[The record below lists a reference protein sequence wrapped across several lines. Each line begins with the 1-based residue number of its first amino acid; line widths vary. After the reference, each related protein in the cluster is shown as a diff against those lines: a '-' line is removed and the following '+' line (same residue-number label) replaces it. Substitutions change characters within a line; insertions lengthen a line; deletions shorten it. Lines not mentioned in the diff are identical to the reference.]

1 MILVT
6 GATGTVGSDLL
17 PLLVHDGASLRAVAH
32 SPSGRSK
39 IEGLGVEASE
49 GDFDEPDSLE
59 RAMEGCDRLFLL
71 SPTHPDMPRREKAAI
86 DAARR
91 AGVSHVVKV
100 STTGAD
106 VETPCILLSR
116 HGEVEGHLIAS
127 GLGYTILRP
136 ACYMHVHLLPVHT
149 VGANGT
155 WYGMTGDGPH
165 AYIDTG
171 DVASVAAAV
180 LTTPGQEGKIYEL
193 TGPQAITMPEAAAQ
207 LSQVIGSSVAY
218 VDLAADQFGSNL
230 VGAGLPD
237 WLAEGI
243 VALYQII
250 RGGHLA
256 TVTGFVTE
264 LTGRPPRA
272 YGEFAEAHKEA
283 FPPS

>member
-1 MILVT
+1 
-6 GATGTVGSDLL
+6 
-17 PLLVHDGASLRAVAH
+17 LLVQRGASLRAVAH
-32 SPSGRSK
+32 SPAGRSK
-39 IEGLGVEASE
+39 IEGPGVEAIE
-49 GDFDEPDSLE
+49 GDFDQPDSLE
-59 RAMEGCDRLFLL
+59 RAMEDCDRLPAL
-71 SPTHPDMPRREKAAI
+71 SYVPRSASQREGS
-86 DAARR
+86 DRR
-91 AGVSHVVKV
+91 CPSSRGEPHRQALDH
-100 STTGAD
+100 GAD
-106 VETPCILLSR
+106 VESPCTLLSR
-116 HGEVEGHLIAS
+116 HAEVEAHLIAS

-149 VGANGT
+149 VRANGT

-165 AYIDTG
+165 AYIDTR

-193 TGPQAITMPEAAAQ
+193 TGPRAITMPEAADQ

-218 VDLAADQFGSNL
+218 VDLAADEFGSNL

-256 TVTGFVTE
+256 TVTGLVAE

-283 FPPS
+283 FSPS